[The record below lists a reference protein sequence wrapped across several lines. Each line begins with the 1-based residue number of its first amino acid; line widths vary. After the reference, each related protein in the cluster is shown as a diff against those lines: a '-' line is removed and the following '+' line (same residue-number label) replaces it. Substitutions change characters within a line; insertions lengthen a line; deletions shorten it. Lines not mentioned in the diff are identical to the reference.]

1 MKIVVLGGTGLTG
14 QCAVRDLVESRGVSE
29 VVIAA
34 RNTDKAKQVA
44 DKIKSKKVSVAS
56 ADASKPKEMV
66 AVLRGSD
73 VVINAVQYYFNIDV
87 MKAALAARVHYL
99 DLGGLFH
106 ITRKQLK
113 LNEKFRKAGLTA
125 LLGMGAM
132 PGVTNILARYLVDK
146 LDSVETILIRD
157 GWRDFTKGAP
167 PFVVTWSLPTLMD
180 EMTLNAI
187 IFENGRF
194 REVPP
199 LSLKETVDF
208 PDPVGTT
215 DVYTTIHSE
224 VATLPISFK
233 EKGVKNV
240 NWKEGGPG
248 FLQNKLLVD
257 MGVADTEPIKL
268 KNTEIVPRDFLMAV
282 LTEKKLLGYPEG
294 VIPDD
299 YEATRVQVIG
309 EKKKQKVVYTMDV
322 VFQAKKEWGASCSQY
337 DVGVP
342 ASIAAQMIAKGE
354 ISARGALPPEVCV
367 NPRPFVAQLTRRNIK
382 VYETSMR
389 LLS

>member
-1 MKIVVLGGTGLTG
+1 MRIVVFGGTGLTG
-14 QCAVRDLVESRGVSE
+14 QCAVKDLVESRGVSE

-34 RNTDKAKQVA
+34 RNVGKAQQTA
-44 DKIKSKKVSVAS
+44 DTIRSKKVSVAS
-56 ADASKPKEMV
+56 ADATKPKDMV
-66 AVLRGSD
+66 KAFKGAD
-73 VVINAVQYYFNIDV
+73 VVINAAQYYFNLDV
-87 MKAALAARVHYL
+87 MKAALQARVHYL

-106 ITRKQLK
+106 TTKKQLK
-113 LNEKFRKAGLTA
+113 LDNKFKKAGLTA

-132 PGVTNILARYLVDK
+132 PGVTNILARYLADK

-157 GWRDFTKGAP
+157 GWKDFTKGAP

-180 EMTLNAI
+180 EMTLNAV

-194 REVPP
+194 RGVPP

-224 VATLPISFK
+224 VATLPFSFK
-233 EKGVKNV
+233 DKGIRNV

-257 MGVADTEPIKL
+257 IGIASTDPIKFEDL
-268 KNTEIVPRDFLMAV
+268 EIIPRDFLMAV
-282 LTEKKLLGYPEG
+282 LTEKKLLGYPKG

-299 YEATRVQVIG
+299 YETTRVQVVG
-309 EKKKQKVVYTMDV
+309 EKKKQKMVCTMDV
-322 VFQAKKEWGASCSQY
+322 IFQAKKEWGASCSQY

-354 ISARGALPPEVCV
+354 ISAKGAMPPEVCV
-367 NPRPFVAQLTRRNIK
+367 NPEPFLAQLTKRTIK
-382 VYETSMR
+382 LYETSKKP
-389 LLS
+389 LS